1 MDLVAVTW
9 GFTSRLTYC
18 KLIFSA
24 AAFNTLFLNHLIYGL
39 QRQMWVLLWSLRNV
53 FVVCDNPMTYFFF
66 FPSFG
71 LEKTSKTPHYE
82 TTLVPAT
89 SEAPATH
96 VVPPTSV
103 HDQATTVSS
112 VTLIVQATHVFSST
126 PEDVPAT
133 IVSPVT
139 PEAQATRG
147 IQSTSVQVSATS
159 VLSVTPEAQISKHK
173 GKGKQ
178 WRLF

>member
-1 MDLVAVTW
+1 MVYSDRCEFYCGHQGNFLWFVT
-9 GFTSRLTYC
+9 
-18 KLIFSA
+18 
-24 AAFNTLFLNHLIYGL
+24 TLWHI
-39 QRQMWVLLWSLRNV
+39 
-53 FVVCDNPMTYFFF
+53 FF

-71 LEKTSKTPHYE
+71 LEQTSKTPHYE

-103 HDQATTVSS
+103 QDQATTVSS
-112 VTLIVQATHVFSST
+112 VTPIVQATRVFSST
-126 PEDVPAT
+126 PEDVQAR

-139 PEAQATRG
+139 PKAQATSE

-159 VLSVTPEAQISKHK
+159 VSSVTPDAQTPVANLSKNK
-173 GKGKQ
+173 GKYKQ